1 MKFDVNDLPSGGIPY
16 ALKSIDVQP
25 FRPRHM
31 PYISE
36 AILAENNG
44 PLIEAVGM
52 VMDFDVNQLTDGDFY
67 YILTWLRFHSRDIPI
82 YATWDCEGTL
92 FRRKDTG
99 AVYSIDDIDEMV
111 VQWEKAKGTEAEA
124 TMEDPQ
130 KIEFEDIPCTHSN
143 RIPTKFE
150 DFHIMRMSDVP
161 LDDRL
166 DYPRVRHMVEFMD
179 LVRENRFTKV
189 IGPVRYIKDGFNLRA
204 KLEIVDELEDMSL
217 FDAASRAH
225 FDYEHGVLQRI
236 TKKCEVCGTTHDFNV
251 TIDAQSFFV

>member
-1 MKFDVNDLPSGGIPY
+1 MRARNI
-16 ALKSIDVQP
+16 LKLNLLWVFHCGFGFGAFCLFPLHNHFVDIINRINCAVIFP
-25 FRPRHM
+25 
-31 PYISE
+31 
-36 AILAENNG
+36 AEQRT
-44 PLIEAVGM
+44 
-52 VMDFDVNQLTDGDFY
+52 FT
-67 YILTWLRFHSRDIPI
+67 
-82 YATWDCEGTL
+82 
-92 FRRKDTG
+92 
-99 AVYSIDDIDEMV
+99 
-111 VQWEKAKGTEAEA
+111 
-124 TMEDPQ
+124 
-130 KIEFEDIPCTHSN
+130 IPC
-143 RIPTKFE
+143 
-150 DFHIMRMSDVP
+150 RMSDVP